1 MADVTFSEK
10 YSPTVKDYPSLWVHI
25 DAAWAGV
32 ALSCDEYRKE
42 LYLDEIN
49 SFANSFCTNFHKV
62 RCLAPALVTGCEVD
76 EQRAIVKGR
85 LGVLKSNLADDCET
99 DALGMLVEWIGGC
112 KEQTHLVCTGDDADS
127 AV

>member
-1 MADVTFSEK
+1 MPEIREVGESVFLIRHNI
-10 YSPTVKDYPSLWVHI
+10 SPDKPSLKAKDYPSLWVHI

-62 RCLAPALVTGCEVD
+62 RCPPLLS
-76 EQRAIVKGR
+76 
-85 LGVLKSNLADDCET
+85 LLKVLAD
-99 DALGMLVEWIGGC
+99 L
-112 KEQTHLVCTGDDADS
+112 
-127 AV
+127 

>member
-1 MADVTFSEK
+1 MPEIREIGGYVFLMRGSFSSDK
-10 YSPTVKDYPSLWVHI
+10 HSLKAKDYPSLWVHV

-62 RCLAPALVTGCEVD
+62 RCLTP
-76 EQRAIVKGR
+76 IVASR
-85 LGVLKSNLADDCET
+85 FLAR
-99 DALGMLVEWIGGC
+99 
-112 KEQTHLVCTGDDADS
+112 H
-127 AV
+127 